1 MKRGLNKENSLPD
14 PEFGGE
20 SSESARAIHYVVQKD
35 TLMTYEKGLFAQA
48 DPGIV
53 SGSTIERKQMSTK
66 TIYKRIALV
75 AVTAL
80 GAGVL
85 SVAPASAAE
94 ISGAFTSIN
103 LKTATA
109 SPTVGAAVD
118 VNLGGATASKTGLTA
133 GDTAKVTGF
142 LSSYPA
148 SGFVTTSAVATVAGA
163 TATKPTGVTAAPTPS
178 AGTLPFASAG
188 TTFGGNTVTATATV
202 GFGSYTFTP
211 TVAGTYVMT
220 VWNDV
225 DADGVIDVT
234 EARQD
239 VSITV
244 VAASALS
251 SGTSTAF
258 IRGDNTATAANAT
271 TDALPAS
278 ATATAGAANSA
289 AITVSLKNAANVA
302 MTSGNTLSATLT
314 GPGYLL
320 WASADD
326 APQTNQC
333 SATPTYAATLGRSVT
348 AQAADAD
355 GTLYVC
361 ADGASGVATI
371 AITATNT
378 ASGVSITLPSKTVTF
393 YGAVTKIVATGVLTV
408 GRAGGY
414 AVGVNTGNRAAATDV
429 PSVIIK
435 ATDKNGVPVGG
446 LTAGFSVKSSAITVM
461 TETITNNPDTAGAT
475 YSSGGLGFYNVQ
487 TNTASSA
494 KSGDKATLTFRVLDP
509 ADPLGLAYLT
519 STVDFTIG
527 GSVATEVLSFDKTSY
542 APGDPMI
549 VTVTAKD
556 SAGNPVYDGA
566 ASPAISFSKAVGGT
580 APAASVYVGGKR
592 SNAANTVFAPVT
604 TGAFSAL
611 ATSGNAAGSAITAAS
626 TVAPSADLAAI
637 TTLVNSL
644 LAKINALNKLVI
656 KIQKKV
662 RA

>member
-1 MKRGLNKENSLPD
+1 
-14 PEFGGE
+14 
-20 SSESARAIHYVVQKD
+20 
-35 TLMTYEKGLFAQA
+35 
-48 DPGIV
+48 
-53 SGSTIERKQMSTK
+53 MSTK

-85 SVAPASAAE
+85 SVAPATAAE
-94 ISGAFTSIN
+94 RAASDTVNITLANANTTTSVGGTARVNFMARMTDITN
-103 LKTATA
+103 LAQADTATFQA
-109 SPTVGAAVD
+109 ALISNPVGGFVQVTAVADATGLDGAALAD
-118 VNLGGATASKTGLTA
+118 TELYTA
-133 GDTAKVTGF
+133 GANAGTLGNTGTAGSTFVASLAGTGTED
-142 LSSYPA
+142 YVA
-148 SGFVTTSAVATVAGA
+148 VTTAASATVA
-163 TATKPTGVTAAPTPS
+163 AA
-178 AGTLPFASAG
+178 
-188 TTFGGNTVTATATV
+188 
-202 GFGSYTFTP
+202 TFTFSP
-211 TVAGTYVMT
+211 TIAGTYVLR
-220 VWNDV
+220 VWH
-225 DADGVIDVT
+225 DAATAGVLNFNEMFKDI
-234 EARQD
+234 E
-239 VSITV
+239 ITV
-244 VAASALS
+244 TAASALS
-251 SGTSTAF
+251 SGTSTAH
-258 IRGDNTATAANAT
+258 IRGDNTATAADAA
-271 TDALPAS
+271 TDALPAT
-278 ATATAGAANSA
+278 ATATAGSANSS
-289 AITVSLKNAANVA
+289 AITISLKNAANVA
-302 MTSGNTLSATLT
+302 MASGNTLSATVT
-314 GPGYLL
+314 GPGYVR
-320 WASADD
+320 WVTGDD
-326 APQTNQC
+326 APQASQC
-333 SATPTYAATLGRSVT
+333 SATPTYSATLGRSVT
-348 AQAADAD
+348 AQAADAV

-361 ADGASGVATI
+361 ADGSSGVATV

-378 ASGVSITLPSKTVTF
+378 ATGVSITLPSKTVTF

-414 AVGVNTGNRAAATDV
+414 SVGVNTGNRAAATDV

-446 LTAGFSVKSSAITVM
+446 LTAGISVKSSAITVM
-461 TETITNNPDTAGAT
+461 TETATNNPDTAGAAF
-475 YSSGGLGFYNVQ
+475 SSGGLGFYNVQ

-527 GSVATEVLSFDKTSY
+527 GSVATEVLSFDKASY
-542 APGDPMI
+542 APGEQMI

-580 APAASVYVGGKR
+580 APGASVYVGGKR
-592 SNAANTVFAPVT
+592 SNSANTVFAPVT

-626 TVAPSADLAAI
+626 TVAASADLSAI

-644 LAKINALNKLVI
+644 IAKINALNKLVI